1 VVAKLHEVKEF
12 VKLEEID
19 QAHFNHP
26 YFLPPDSDSGCHA
39 CLPALRDAIAN
50 TEQVAIGRVVLRS
63 KEYLVAG
70 RECDD
75 LLSLTTM
82 LFADENRESQEIEAV
97 PGGSAGKPG
106 RGEVARAVIEAI
118 TRDFDPS
125 RYGACHRRRLM
136 KINQEKRKT
145 GEVGVPEIEAEPGPV
160 PDLTAALWESL
171 ARVKQS

>member
-1 VVAKLHEVKEF
+1 VRQSWPTTRRRA
-12 VKLEEID
+12 
-19 QAHFNHP
+19 
-26 YFLPPDSDSGCHA
+26 
-39 CLPALRDAIAN
+39 
-50 TEQVAIGRVVLRS
+50 VAIGRVVLRS

-82 LFADENRESQEIEAV
+82 LFADEIRESQEIEAV
-97 PGGSAGKPG
+97 PSGSAGKPG
-106 RGEVARAVIEAI
+106 RREVARAVTMIEAM

-136 KINQEKRKT
+136 KIIQEKRKT
-145 GEVGVPEIEAEPGPV
+145 GEVGVPEIEAEPDPV
-160 PDLTAALWESL
+160 PDVMAALWESL